1 MGGKKLYK
9 LLGEDLNK
17 LGQRVGRDKFFDILR
32 DKGLLVIRKKKFQKT
47 TNSYHRFR
55 KHKNIL
61 QHKKLK
67 GPDQAYVSDIT
78 YIRIRQKFVYLF
90 LITDAY
96 SRLIVGW
103 NLSESLGIEG
113 ALMAARKAIKR
124 CGDARGIVHH
134 SDRGL
139 QYCCPQYEKL
149 LTENGIQIS
158 MTEINHCYEN
168 AIAERVNGILK
179 DEFFLDEELPDLKT
193 AKRAVSQAIETYNTR
208 RPHWALQ
215 LRTPIEVH
223 QQSKYP

>member
-1 MGGKKLYK
+1 M
-9 LLGEDLNK
+9 GEDLNK

-61 QHKKLK
+61 QHKKLT

-113 ALMAARKAIKR
+113 ALVAARKAIKS
-124 CGDARGIVHH
+124 CGNARGIVHH

-168 AIAERVNGILK
+168 ALAERVNGILK

-193 AKRAVSQAIETYNTR
+193 AKRAVSQAIEAYNTR